1 MHLLRSNSIH
11 YIYFSIETIAYV
23 FSCILSNLAQN
34 ESAQLRLYDEV
45 KTYDDDMEYWLSPG
59 TPIDEQRQGAQT
71 CTYLMSVIKET
82 LRLYPIVQL

>member
-59 TPIDEQRQGAQT
+59 TQIDEQRQGAQT